1 MQVYGLEGSMNSM
14 GPVLLAITNPKY
26 GSFVSTPVGAGGT
39 MKEEF
44 LKINPFHQVPALEH
58 KGVCLAESGAIL
70 RYLAKVHYKDALP
83 TDPKERGFVNW
94 ALDRFA
100 TTMYK
105 DVVATVYPILGFT
118 STSATTADGK
128 KASDNLAEF
137 ANHFLTRKFIGGDK
151 LSIADYKVAPFFF
164 AYTHPAVQKDSSI
177 ECPERITQ
185 YIVDFMATCKTSDML
200 KSANGYSVKELLD
213 KKLDGTTSWEDS
225 MKEISGFKGEKVD
238 SPASKKSEER
248 MELFGV
254 GASWNCLGPMILA
267 KDYDCAD
274 MTDCNPIGGDTQKAD
289 FLALNPFHAIP
300 TLKHGDYSL
309 AESNA
314 ILRYI
319 AETSA
324 PDTYDAKDATK
335 SGLTDWAMDYAGG
348 VLYADCYATLYPIV
362 GYAEAPSD
370 TREAADKVEEHLKAF
385 VDVFLKGK
393 FVGGDKP
400 CIADYKVAPFFYA
413 WGMDEVQE
421 LGITVPDKIKEFNTA
436 FAEASTT
443 GCDTMKALGD
453 FIKAKLTEKKGIF
466 SFFKKPDINKMG
478 TMPMGS
484 APEQA
489 DFSGATEEPDKE
501 EEPVKPEEPAK
512 PEEAEKPEEP
522 PAQQEPQGQANI
534 EVDDKPATQKGGG
547 CCF

>member
-1 MQVYGLEGSMNSM
+1 M
-14 GPVLLAITNPKY
+14 
-26 GSFVSTPVGAGGT
+26 
-39 MKEEF
+39 
-44 LKINPFHQVPALEH
+44 
-58 KGVCLAESGAIL
+58 
-70 RYLAKVHYKDALP
+70 
-83 TDPKERGFVNW
+83 
-94 ALDRFA
+94 
-100 TTMYK
+100 
-105 DVVATVYPILGFT
+105 
-118 STSATTADGK
+118 
-128 KASDNLAEF
+128 
-137 ANHFLTRKFIGGDK
+137 
-151 LSIADYKVAPFFF
+151 
-164 AYTHPAVQKDSSI
+164 
-177 ECPERITQ
+177 
-185 YIVDFMATCKTSDML
+185 
-200 KSANGYSVKELLD
+200 
-213 KKLDGTTSWEDS
+213 
-225 MKEISGFKGEKVD
+225 
-238 SPASKKSEER
+238 
-248 MELFGV
+248 
-254 GASWNCLGPMILA
+254 
-267 KDYDCAD
+267 
-274 MTDCNPIGGDTQKAD
+274 GDTQKAD

-362 GYAEAPSD
+362 GYAAAPSD

-436 FAEASTT
+436 FAEASKT
-443 GCDTMKALGD
+443 GADTMKALGD

-466 SFFKKPDINKMG
+466 SFFRKSDIKKMG
-478 TMPMGS
+478 TTPLGG

-501 EEPVKPEEPAK
+501 KEPASRRSCQHK
-512 PEEAEKPEEP
+512 RSQRGRRISRWTTSPQRKRVVAVGDDAHIQEEDHSPRRLK
-522 PAQQEPQGQANI
+522 
-534 EVDDKPATQKGGG
+534 VDGRYGGERLKVDKCAHKHACPNRGGIVRVP
-547 CCF
+547 